1 MLVPIVG
8 IVWIVDTP
16 IVTIVGPSIDTIGVD
31 DLVGGVDDR
40 CKWVLVEV
48 SIGSTIIRVVEVPIG
63 STIIWD
69 VRDEVSIR
77 TLNIIGGVRAIPGSI
92 AILWQSIYGLETQ
105 RHPRAP
111 RALAVWSARA
121 GITAALFVHVTIVI
135 RLAVVIVAV
144 H

>member
-1 MLVPIVG
+1 M
-8 IVWIVDTP
+8 WIVDTP

-63 STIIWD
+63 STIIWV
-69 VRDEVSIR
+69 VRDKISIR
-77 TLNIIGGVRAIPGSI
+77 TLIIGGVRAIPGSI

-111 RALAVWSARA
+111 CALAVWSARA

-135 RLAVVIVAV
+135 WLAVVIVAV

>member
-16 IVTIVGPSIDTIGVD
+16 IVTIVGPSINTIGVD

-40 CKWVLVEV
+40 CKWVLVDV
-48 SIGSTIIRVVEVPIG
+48 SIGSTIIRVV
-63 STIIWD
+63 
-69 VRDEVSIR
+69 RDEVAIR
-77 TLNIIGGVRAIPGSI
+77 TLIIGGVRAIPGSI
-92 AILWQSIYGLETQ
+92 AILCIYGLETQ
-105 RHPRAP
+105 HHPRTP
-111 RALAVWSARA
+111 CALAVWSARA

-135 RLAVVIVAV
+135 WLAVVIVAV